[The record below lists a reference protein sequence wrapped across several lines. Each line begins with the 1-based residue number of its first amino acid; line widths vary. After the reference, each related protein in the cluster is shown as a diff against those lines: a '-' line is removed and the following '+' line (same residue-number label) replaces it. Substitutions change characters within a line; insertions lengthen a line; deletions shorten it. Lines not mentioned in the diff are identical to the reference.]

1 MDNLFLG
8 LLAVQF
14 IIQLIAYKQIK
25 KILDKL
31 INLRVKKHVKHESFI
46 AFIKYEFIILN
57 ILISVAVFTFTA
69 AGLIAGMT
77 NLFASVL
84 LGLVMTID
92 AYRYK

>member
-1 MDNLFLG
+1 MDSLFLG

-31 INLRVKKHVKHESFI
+31 INLRVKKHVKQESFI

-77 NLFASVL
+77 NLLASVL